1 MKIIFSSISRLF
13 FSYSKFLASLFF
25 LSSIG
30 TFAQSNETYSYL
42 ECDDKNYRLS
52 GTCLNSNY
60 NIRTKKIKNIVNIY
74 VYTDNK
80 IIREKDITKFEI

>member
-1 MKIIFSSISRLF
+1 MVERKLF
-13 FSYSKFLASLFF
+13 YKVIFSYSKFLASLFF